1 VTTEGTVAFEET
13 GEEVKASQKRLY
25 EAAMAADA
33 EAIDELL
40 SEDVGYF
47 HSDGHRDDK
56 SGFRAT
62 VAKGSFRNVKID
74 FAPAEVWLVGEAAV
88 VAGTV
93 TATRELEDGVVEV
106 RENSSLDVWR
116 RRDGRWQLLA
126 HHLTPLPSARP
137 A

>member
-1 VTTEGTVAFEET
+1 VATEEAVALEADGAT
-13 GEEVKASQKRLY
+13 VKAAQKRLY

-40 SEDVGYF
+40 ADDVGYF

-74 FAPAEVWLVGEAAV
+74 FAPDEVWLVGDAAV
-88 VAGTV
+88 LAGTV
-93 TATRELEDGVVEV
+93 TATRELDDGVVQL

-126 HHLTPLPSARP
+126 HHLTPLPSA
-137 A
+137 